1 MASLYQTMLSA
12 ESDEIKKAYKE
23 LVDMTPAPMNT
34 MLEKQPRTEA
44 IKKMIERKEMVVAN
58 VPPAEGIV
66 YCTRHCV
73 KYI

>member
-1 MASLYQTMLSA
+1 
-12 ESDEIKKAYKE
+12 
-23 LVDMTPAPMNT
+23 MTPSPMNT

-58 VPPAEGIV
+58 VSPAEGIV